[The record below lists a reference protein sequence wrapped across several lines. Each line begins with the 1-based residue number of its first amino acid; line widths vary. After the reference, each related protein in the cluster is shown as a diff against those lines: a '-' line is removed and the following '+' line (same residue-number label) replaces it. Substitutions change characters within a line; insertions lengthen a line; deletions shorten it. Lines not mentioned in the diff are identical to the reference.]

1 MGTVHIEPKHEVTR
15 PLTKKQ
21 RNDVFKWL
29 EAAGWSPGRFQWGM
43 AQADQRVLAALV
55 YKADQDYLF
64 AIDPY
69 AAGDMSVTFRP
80 GADEVET
87 EADELHWSGVETYLI
102 LWLQALRDELEEP
115 DLWANLGTLPDVAE
129 GGDSDH
135 NEPFSREEVRVIGER
150 VDRVRGLLEV
160 ASLAPDVLADVFSL
174 LESLMNVG
182 LAFGAIIV
190 PVLVGLSGAPAAL
203 IGTGVVFLLVFAVA
217 WRKVRAV
224 DAAADVPHV
233 EIRLLQSIPIF
244 GRLPAPQL
252 EGLARAL
259 EPVTY
264 GAGETVMCEGEEGDF
279 YCAIAEG
286 EVQVSHAG
294 HTVAHLSRG
303 EGFGEIA
310 LIEEVPRTATVTTTE
325 PTEVYCLQKAPFI
338 LALTGHATAKSAA
351 ASVVARRRDELQ
363 AAESEAE
370 ALGGAS

>member
-102 LWLQALRDELEEP
+102 LWLHALRDELEEP

-160 ASLAPDVLADVFSL
+160 ASLAPDVLADVNKKLDHLIEATDRLGRFDWRAL
-174 LESLMNVG
+174 AVG
-182 LAFGAIIV
+182 ILFEVALAAAFDPSRARQMMEM
-190 PVLVGLSGAPAAL
+190 VLVGLRG
-203 IGTGVVFLLVFAVA
+203 LLG
-217 WRKVRAV
+217 
-224 DAAADVPHV
+224 P
-233 EIRLLQSIPIF
+233 
-244 GRLPAPQL
+244 G
-252 EGLARAL
+252 
-259 EPVTY
+259 
-264 GAGETVMCEGEEGDF
+264 
-279 YCAIAEG
+279 
-286 EVQVSHAG
+286 
-294 HTVAHLSRG
+294 
-303 EGFGEIA
+303 
-310 LIEEVPRTATVTTTE
+310 
-325 PTEVYCLQKAPFI
+325 
-338 LALTGHATAKSAA
+338 
-351 ASVVARRRDELQ
+351 
-363 AAESEAE
+363 
-370 ALGGAS
+370 